1 MTQKLRR
8 KITLKMIAKSVVIKK
23 WSIKFNK
30 SRITL
35 SSAGKI
41 KLKLKRRSNLPKM
54 DRMTTHMTLRR
65 LSMRFVKTWRS
76 AWDTVE
82 FKSWLNLLN
91 RRDK

>member
-8 KITLKMIAKSVVIKK
+8 KITLKMIANSVVIKK
-23 WSIKFNK
+23 WSLKFNK
-30 SRITL
+30 SRIPL
-35 SSAGKI
+35 SSAGEI
-41 KLKLKRRSNLPKM
+41 KLKLKRRSNLPKK
-54 DRMTTHMTLRR
+54 DRTTTHMTLRR
-65 LSMRFVKTWRS
+65 PSMRFVKTWRL